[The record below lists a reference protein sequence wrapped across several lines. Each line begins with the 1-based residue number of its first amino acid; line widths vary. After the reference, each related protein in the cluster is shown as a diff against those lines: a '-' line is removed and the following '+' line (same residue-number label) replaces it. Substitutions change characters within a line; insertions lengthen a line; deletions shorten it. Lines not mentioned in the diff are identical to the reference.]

1 MNFQKMYN
9 KSNEWRKDNLKYF
22 LKTSVYM
29 ESIYT
34 WLPKENFNEFGS

>member
-1 MNFQKMYN
+1 MYN
-9 KSNEWRKDNLKYF
+9 KSNKWRKDNLKYF

-34 WLPKENFNEFGS
+34 RLPEENFNEFGS